1 MPRLNEK
8 DAELVLSGE
17 KVDLSSNEY
26 AYIGGEFLSDPED
39 YIEVLIYDLNENFLE
54 SSIVDEQDYLYN
66 ADEGIKLKTGTILR
80 KMGYDRGNFVVKYN
94 FFRKVAGSYENILVN
109 KFGQIHTDEYD
120 TSLVNTTGQI
130 FDYET
135 PPNQLMLKENKYFI
149 HQISDSR
156 KEIRL
161 IPQSISD
168 TKYTTDFYDIQRTVK
183 REFSNGT
190 AIQFLNVTNDSK
202 DLQVDNAFTVEKKM
216 EGGFISI
223 PQAFIT
229 SYTPPPPVYS
239 QGSPAETFEVIGETM
254 VASFF
259 AETVVGSSY
268 KQYDTSLSTFFNRF
282 SEFDTV
288 ETATNGVPS
297 TTSGL
302 SWQNGGST
310 IKMITKA
317 DYIDFKPPNM
327 KTYKDKPGEVVLT
340 SNSVLPG
347 DVENQ
352 EPIATTYEWLL
363 WGWDHDTSKN
373 WLGQVSHHY
382 RELDEG
388 NDFEIL
394 SELDEYDDDGNV
406 LRIWAQKDASNP
418 YKAITRDSQ
427 SGCSLKLLIK
437 AGDIRLGVMLTISN
451 TLGTKTINYPCVI
464 RSHWTESA

>member
-1 MPRLNEK
+1 
-8 DAELVLSGE
+8 
-17 KVDLSSNEY
+17 
-26 AYIGGEFLSDPED
+26 
-39 YIEVLIYDLNENFLE
+39 
-54 SSIVDEQDYLYN
+54 
-66 ADEGIKLKTGTILR
+66 
-80 KMGYDRGNFVVKYN
+80 
-94 FFRKVAGSYENILVN
+94 
-109 KFGQIHTDEYD
+109 
-120 TSLVNTTGQI
+120 
-130 FDYET
+130 
-135 PPNQLMLKENKYFI
+135 
-149 HQISDSR
+149 
-156 KEIRL
+156 
-161 IPQSISD
+161 
-168 TKYTTDFYDIQRTVK
+168 
-183 REFSNGT
+183 
-190 AIQFLNVTNDSK
+190 
-202 DLQVDNAFTVEKKM
+202 
-216 EGGFISI
+216 
-223 PQAFIT
+223 
-229 SYTPPPPVYS
+229 
-239 QGSPAETFEVIGETM
+239 
-254 VASFF
+254 
-259 AETVVGSSY
+259 
-268 KQYDTSLSTFFNRF
+268 
-282 SEFDTV
+282 
-288 ETATNGVPS
+288 
-297 TTSGL
+297 
-302 SWQNGGST
+302 
-310 IKMITKA
+310 MITKA